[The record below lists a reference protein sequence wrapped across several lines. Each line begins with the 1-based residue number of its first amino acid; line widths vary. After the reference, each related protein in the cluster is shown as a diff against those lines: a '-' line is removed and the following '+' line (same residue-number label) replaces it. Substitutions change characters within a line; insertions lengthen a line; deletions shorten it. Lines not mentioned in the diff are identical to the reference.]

1 MLYFYF
7 TERKHTRENYYIYRK
22 VMPFV
27 VFTRIASDVGVGANC
42 NPGSIPPFRNGLS
55 LCMGIRDGCKP

>member
-42 NPGSIPPFRNGLS
+42 NPGLIPLS
-55 LCMGIRDGCKP
+55 GMALLEPLHGD